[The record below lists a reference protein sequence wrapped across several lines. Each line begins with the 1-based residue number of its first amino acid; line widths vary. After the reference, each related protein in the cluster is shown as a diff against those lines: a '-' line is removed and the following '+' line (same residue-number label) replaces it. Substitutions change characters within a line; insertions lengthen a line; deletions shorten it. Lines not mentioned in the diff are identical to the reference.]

1 MRRPD
6 RVVAA
11 RLDGSGAPT
20 AFRWR
25 GHWYRVAECL
35 DEWVYRTPWWVDGG
49 EERCFYRVRATEGG
63 VFELAVGPD
72 RGVRL
77 YRVFD

>member
-1 MRRPD
+1 MRRLD
-6 RVVAA
+6 RVVPA
-11 RLDGSGAPT
+11 RLDGSGTPT
-20 AFRWR
+20 AFHWR
-25 GHWYRVAECL
+25 GRWYCVVERL

-49 EERCFYRVRATEGG
+49 EERFFYRVRVAEGG